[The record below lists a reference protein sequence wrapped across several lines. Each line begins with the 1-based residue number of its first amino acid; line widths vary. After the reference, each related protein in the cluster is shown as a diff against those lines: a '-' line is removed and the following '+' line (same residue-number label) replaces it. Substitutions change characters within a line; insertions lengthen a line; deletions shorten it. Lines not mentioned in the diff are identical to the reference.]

1 MGRIKV
7 WKGRDRGRGKD
18 WKEEGI
24 RDDGIV
30 MRGRSNCDAGRQDL
44 EDGMTG
50 FNAAPSAAFPRLCRR
65 CCSPLLAAIVVDACN
80 NGESRGDSR
89 RKGIP

>member
-65 CCSPLLAAIVVDACN
+65 CSPPPLSLTPVTRGIA
-80 NGESRGDSR
+80 GGDSR